1 MDLGTSMVLS
11 PHEDGDD
18 LSRYLV
24 SFATKGYCSNKFYQA
39 CGFGEGS
46 VQIPLTRQDLMQED
60 HYQMLQTLK
69 ELVKARE
76 DNVTEYTSFML

>member
-24 SFATKGYCSNKFYQA
+24 SFATKGYCSAKFYQA

-46 VQIPLTRQDLMQED
+46 V
-60 HYQMLQTLK
+60 
-69 ELVKARE
+69 
-76 DNVTEYTSFML
+76 